1 MKLNQAKNF
10 FQSGTSPSGHD
21 GGGRGRSRQQRTR
34 FSRFLAVFAQLTLL
48 GLLILSVAAGC
59 SGSSSG
65 TPYGAGISGARV
77 DMIDTEFDPV
87 TITIKVGES
96 VTWVNQDPVSH
107 DAVAGDGSWKT
118 DILGEGD
125 SATITFN
132 TPGTYPYICTLHA
145 GMKGTVIGR

>member
-1 MKLNQAKNF
+1 M
-10 FQSGTSPSGHD
+10 
-21 GGGRGRSRQQRTR
+21 
-34 FSRFLAVFAQLTLL
+34 AVFAQLTLL